1 MNSGIIIRLII
12 LLLLLV
18 LSAFFSSAETALT
31 TVNKIRIRSLAE
43 EGDRRADTVL
53 KVTDDNS
60 KMLSAILIGNNIV
73 NLSASSLATALA
85 IRFFGSGSAGIAT
98 GILTFIILIF
108 GELAPKTMATIRA
121 ERLSL
126 RVGRII
132 WILMRVLTPVIFI
145 IQSLANGFLR
155 LIGINPNEKKQ
166 GMTDAEL
173 RTIMD
178 VGHESGI
185 IETGEREM
193 IDNMFDFGH
202 TEAKE
207 IMVPRIEMTMAQ
219 ADSTY
224 EELLEIFREDKYT
237 RLPVYEESPDEIIGI
252 LNFKD
257 ILLCEK
263 KEEFVLREVLRQAY
277 FTYEHK
283 NTSELMVEMRD
294 SGLGMA
300 IVLDEYGVTSGLIT
314 LEDLLE
320 EIVGEIRDE
329 FDTEEDM
336 LLQLTD
342 REYLAEASMNLEDLN
357 EALGLNLASDDY
369 DSIGGYMIGL
379 LDHIPRLRE
388 SVTTPE
394 GIFLQVRTKDK
405 NRLLKIF
412 MRIPEAETEE

>member
-224 EELLEIFREDKYT
+224 EELMEIFREDKYT

>member
-155 LIGINPNEKKQ
+155 LIGVNPNEKKQ

-224 EELLEIFREDKYT
+224 EELMEIFREDKYT

-336 LLQLTD
+336 LLQLKD